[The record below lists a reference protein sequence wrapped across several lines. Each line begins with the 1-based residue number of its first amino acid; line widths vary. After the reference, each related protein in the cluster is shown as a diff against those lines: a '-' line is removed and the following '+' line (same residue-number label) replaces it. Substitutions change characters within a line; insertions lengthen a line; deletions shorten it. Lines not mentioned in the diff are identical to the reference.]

1 MRALAIILCLL
12 CVVIYAWDGLK
23 DWVMEPQEVAG
34 HYTDRAQQEVF
45 PEAMGN
51 IEPVQNLQDYIEQYQ
66 KKAQKISAPVVLEKP
81 DQEKE
86 KDLIEDSAAQK
97 NFDSL
102 SQNLPIEKVGSEV
115 VLTDQLPVC
124 YKMGPLSRRVLPA
137 INRSIESAKLLE
149 VVRVESVLSADSH
162 VVFIIPTTTQKGA
175 AALADQ
181 VRKKGY
187 RSASVI
193 HSGPLL
199 NAVQLGSFSTQEQ
212 AQQFLESAK
221 ARLKMNDLRMTR
233 IIGSPTDKVNLIFAA
248 LSDEQ
253 INALKGLA
261 KKHGQVLSECGS

>member
-12 CVVIYAWDGLK
+12 CVVIYAWDSFK
-23 DWVMEPQEVAG
+23 DWVMDPQEAVI
-34 HYTDRAQQEVF
+34 HNTDRVQQEVF
-45 PEAMGN
+45 PEAMSN
-51 IEPVQNLQDYIEQYQ
+51 IEPIQNLQGYIEQYRKQ
-66 KKAQKISAPVVLEKP
+66 AQQMSSSAVLEKL

-86 KDLIEDSAAQK
+86 KDLIEESTVQE

-102 SQNLPIEKVGSEV
+102 SQNLSIEKVESEL

-124 YKMGPLSRRVLPA
+124 YKIGPLSRRVLPA

-175 AALADQ
+175 EALADQ

-187 RSASVI
+187 RSANVI

-212 AQQFLESAK
+212 AQQFLENAK

-233 IIGSPTDKVNLIFAA
+233 IIGSPTDNVNLIFAA

-261 KKHGQVLSECGS
+261 KKHGQVLRECGS

>member
-1 MRALAIILCLL
+1 MRAMAIILCLL

-23 DWVMEPQEVAG
+23 DWVIEPQEVSA

-193 HSGPLL
+193 HSWPLL
-199 NAVQLGSFSTQEQ
+199 NAVQ
-212 AQQFLESAK
+212 
-221 ARLKMNDLRMTR
+221 
-233 IIGSPTDKVNLIFAA
+233 
-248 LSDEQ
+248 
-253 INALKGLA
+253 
-261 KKHGQVLSECGS
+261 